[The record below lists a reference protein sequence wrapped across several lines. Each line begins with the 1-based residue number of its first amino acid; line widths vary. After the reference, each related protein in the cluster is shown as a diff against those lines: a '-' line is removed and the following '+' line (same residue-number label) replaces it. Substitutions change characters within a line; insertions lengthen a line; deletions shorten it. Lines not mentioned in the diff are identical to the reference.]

1 MNHVQTPQ
9 TAEEK
14 KYLEEECGLK
24 AYKPHAPPAWSDPD
38 RGAYHVFSLGILGG
52 SLAGRFYA

>member
-14 KYLEEECGLK
+14 EYLEKECGLRP
-24 AYKPHAPPAWSDPD
+24 YRPHAPPAWSDPD
-38 RGAYHVFSLGILGG
+38 NGAYHMFSLGILAA
-52 SLAGRFYA
+52 SFAGRYHA